1 MKSLSG
7 SKKLL
12 SLLCRLGHC
21 ANYSTVEGTETEL
34 GLAACRNSPI
44 LPETFKRLPNLKTRY
59 ATDNYDKFISSE
71 NGPVGMHDTNAIIF
85 QDVLPVD
92 SANDDAN
99 QLRPLDLK
107 TMEKGQRLKRSFEPN
122 LMIFFLLMIYVFSQ
136 KAKNVQNTY
145 VAS

>member
-21 ANYSTVEGTETEL
+21 ANYSTVEG
-34 GLAACRNSPI
+34 
-44 LPETFKRLPNLKTRY
+44 FKRLPNLKTRY
-59 ATDNYDKFISSE
+59 ATDNYEKFISSE
-71 NGPVGMHDTNAIIF
+71 NGPVGMDDTNAIIF

-99 QLRPLDLK
+99 QLCTLDLK

-136 KAKNVQNTY
+136 KDKNVQNTY